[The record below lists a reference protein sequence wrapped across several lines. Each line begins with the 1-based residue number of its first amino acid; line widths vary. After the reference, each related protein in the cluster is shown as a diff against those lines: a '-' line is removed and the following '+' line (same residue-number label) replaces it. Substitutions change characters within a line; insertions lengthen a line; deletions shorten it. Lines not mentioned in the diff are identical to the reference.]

1 MLNESQTNTNFL
13 KVLDSDHG
21 RHTILFALEGDVEPV
36 TATIIT
42 ALVAGATAAAKD
54 VATAAVKDAYA
65 ALKRVISDRY
75 AKTGPFVDAVVADPT
90 SQPEQQMLAKQLD
103 QACVANDDDLK
114 ARAQQ
119 LLDAVEKLRHEPKAS
134 ALFDFEG
141 LLKARN
147 FELEDIRTIGAVLRV
162 KGDAVFAEDFKA
174 KGIYQLPSQPE
185 KN

>member
-1 MLNESQTNTNFL
+1 M
-13 KVLDSDHG
+13 
-21 RHTILFALEGDVEPV
+21 EPV

-65 ALKRVISDRY
+65 ALKRMISERY
-75 AKTGPFVDAVVADPT
+75 AKTGPFVDAVAANPT
-90 SQPEQQMLAKQLD
+90 SQPERQVLAKQLD
-103 QACVANDDDLK
+103 QAGVAKDDDLK
-114 ARAQQ
+114 AQAQQ
-119 LLDAVEKLRHEPKAS
+119 LIDAIEKLRHEPKAS
-134 ALFDFEG
+134 ALFDFDG

-147 FELEDIRTIGAVLRV
+147 FELEDIHTIDAVLRV

-174 KGIYQLPSQPE
+174 TGIHQLLSGQPG